1 VVTAGISDLPAA
13 NAQVRIAA
21 ANVESGS
28 RATWRVLKAIAR
40 GASAKWE
47 ERALYGETPFLLL
60 LPAIL
65 SIGRYITHMRAR
77 SPEQAAVSSASRLPM
92 SLPAASASERIA
104 YLESI
109 RGLAAIQVLL
119 LHFFFAF
126 VPDLVAPAPSSAL
139 AASVHLSPLYFL
151 YDGYS
156 AVYIFFSLSG
166 YVLTRS
172 FERQLDQPPVQI
184 LARAVRLGLP
194 ALAATA
200 FSASLMLI
208 VGSANVEA
216 GTLLSNAWFSRQW
229 DADLSVLSV
238 VRDGTINA
246 LLLGYRDMPGVAFL
260 APWQQSVS
268 QSFVTPLWTLSIEFY
283 GSIAILFLCWCVRR
297 SRHLWWIAMV
307 LGAVFTIRSAY
318 MCFFAGH
325 LLAVTHRAEGPVST
339 RKRFPMA
346 LAASG
351 VACCVI
357 ADVWQPGWLVGL
369 CSYQVH
375 WLFPGQLPPMQ
386 QKALGAALVLTGIID
401 LQVCRNFLSK
411 PWLVVHSKLS
421 FPLYL
426 VHWPI
431 MCGLS
436 ATAFVYLNK
445 IVGIELARMCAIA
458 LGIAATAAA
467 SVVFAAVD
475 RYAVGLSSRLRRR
488 AVVPAEIMQLTGI
501 ARPGSMEAAK

>member
-1 VVTAGISDLPAA
+1 
-13 NAQVRIAA
+13 
-21 ANVESGS
+21 
-28 RATWRVLKAIAR
+28 
-40 GASAKWE
+40 
-47 ERALYGETPFLLL
+47 
-60 LPAIL
+60 
-65 SIGRYITHMRAR
+65 MRAR
-77 SPEQAAVSSASRLPM
+77 SPEQAAVSNTPRLPV
-92 SLPAASASERIA
+92 SLLPATVPARIA

-139 AASVHLSPLYFL
+139 AASIHLSPLYFL

-156 AVYIFFSLSG
+156 AVYIFFCLSG

-194 ALAATA
+194 ALAATVFA
-200 FSASLMLI
+200 ASLMLI
-208 VGSANVEA
+208 VGRANVEA
-216 GTLLSNAWFSRQW
+216 GRLLSNAWFSRQW

-246 LLLGYRDMPGVAFL
+246 LFLGYRDMPGVAFL
-260 APWQQSVS
+260 APWQQSVH

-283 GSIAILFLCWCVRR
+283 GSIAILFLCWCTRR
-297 SRHLWWIAMV
+297 SRHLWWTALV
-307 LGAVFTIRSAY
+307 LGTVFTIRSAY
-318 MCFFAGH
+318 ICFFVGH
-325 LLAVTHRAEGPVST
+325 LLAVAHRAERPVST
-339 RKRFPMA
+339 RQLLPMA
-346 LAASG
+346 IVASG
-351 VACCVI
+351 VACCVM
-357 ADVWQPGWLVGL
+357 ADVWQPGWLIGL
-369 CSYQVH
+369 CSYKTH

-386 QKALGAALVLTGIID
+386 QKALGAVLVLTGTID

-411 PWLVVHSKLS
+411 PWLVARSQLS

-426 VHWPI
+426 MHWPI
-431 MCGLS
+431 MCGLA

-445 IVGIELARMCAIA
+445 IVGMGLAQMCALA

-475 RYAVGLSSRLRRR
+475 RYALGLSSRLRRR
-488 AVVPAEIMQLTGI
+488 AIDPATIKQLAGI
-501 ARPGSMEAAK
+501 AKASRMEAAE